1 MLIVTIAV
9 VKIPFIIIL
18 QSILQQLSLPK
29 ATFEEQN
36 KDGPVYTCTVR
47 YHYEDNKGTRFDAF
61 MLGLSH
67 NSLDE
72 AKDYACFAALEHLK
86 AIYALDIV
94 DYNHKKLTALKNGK
108 NPTDELKALK
118 ASYNELS
125 GQYVGLL
132 RKFQKVCKSLKKIRT
147 AMAVVNYLL

>member
-1 MLIVTIAV
+1 MLLLLLIFFLSFLYYPIRLLIVTMSV

-67 NSLDE
+67 HTLDE
-72 AKDYACFAALEHLK
+72 AKDYACFAVLEHLK
-86 AIYALDIV
+86 AIYILHIV

-108 NPTDELKALK
+108 NPIDKLKALK
-118 ASYNELS
+118 ASYNDLS
-125 GQYVGLL
+125 GQYVG
-132 RKFQKVCKSLKKIRT
+132 FVPSYT
-147 AMAVVNYLL
+147 

>member
-1 MLIVTIAV
+1 MSVI
-9 VKIPFIIIL
+9 KIPFIIIL
-18 QSILQQLSLPK
+18 QSILQQISLPK

-47 YHYEDNKGTRFDAF
+47 YHYEDNKRTRFDAF

-86 AIYALDIV
+86 AIYAFGYCGLQPQRTDCS
-94 DYNHKKLTALKNGK
+94 KKW
-108 NPTDELKALK
+108 
-118 ASYNELS
+118 
-125 GQYVGLL
+125 
-132 RKFQKVCKSLKKIRT
+132 QKP
-147 AMAVVNYLL
+147 N